1 MSVPILVPA
10 DLEESIRQKV
20 ANGDYDDPSEVIRAA
35 MSLLERRD
43 QRLAE
48 VRALVAEGLASVERG
63 EVRELTPELWDELE
77 REAEEQIRRGVPPHP
92 DVCP

>member
-20 ANGDYDDPSEVIRAA
+20 ANGDYDDPSEVIRTAL
-35 MSLLERRD
+35 SLLERRD
-43 QRLAE
+43 QQLHE
-48 VRALVAEGLASVERG
+48 LRASIAAGLAAIDRG
-63 EVRELTPELWDELE
+63 EGIEWTPEVME
-77 REAEEQIRRGVPPHP
+77 RISQEASEMARLGKMPKP